1 MESSGVLRPAS
12 AADKARMKA
21 MLADH
26 LRELRAFGP
35 VEEPYP
41 YFDVYWT
48 EATRWPYLI
57 EVGGEPIGFVMVNQ
71 WSPSGR
77 GTDYAIAEFYVG
89 PAHRRFGHG
98 VEAARQ
104 ALRAHP
110 GQWELS
116 IFAANRPAQA
126 FWPTAIASAGGRS
139 LERID
144 HQGNTVLR
152 FVIASGGS
160 PEGF

>member
-1 MESSGVLRPAS
+1 MESSVALRAAS
-12 AADKARMKA
+12 VADKATMRA

-57 EVGGEPIGFVMVNQ
+57 EVAGEPIGFVMVNR
-71 WSPSGR
+71 WSLSGR
-77 GTDYAIAEFYVG
+77 GTDHAIGEFYIRSE
-89 PAHRRFGHG
+89 RRRLGHG
-98 VEAARQ
+98 AEAARRVF
-104 ALRAHP
+104 LAHP
-110 GQWELS
+110 GQWELW

-126 FWPTAIASAGGRS
+126 FWPTVIASAGGRS
-139 LERID
+139 LERFD
-144 HQGNTVLR
+144 HQGYTVLR
-152 FVIASGGS
+152 FVIGT
-160 PEGF
+160 

>member
-1 MESSGVLRPAS
+1 LGSVVLR
-12 AADKARMKA
+12 KAQTGDQTTMRA

-26 LRELRAFGP
+26 LREMLAFGP

-57 EVGGEPIGFVMVNQ
+57 EVAGEPIGFVMVNQ

-77 GTDYAIAEFYVG
+77 GTDHAIGEFYIS
-89 PAHRRFGHG
+89 PAHRRRGHG
-98 VEAARQ
+98 AEAARQ
-104 ALRAHP
+104 AFRAHP
-110 GQWELS
+110 GQWELL

-126 FWPTAIASAGGRS
+126 FWPAAIASAGGRS

-152 FVIASGGS
+152 FVVGA
-160 PEGF
+160 

>member
-1 MESSGVLRPAS
+1 MGAPVALRKALVG
-12 AADKARMKA
+12 DKATMQA

-26 LRELRAFGP
+26 LREMRAFAP
-35 VEEPYP
+35 VEDPYP

-57 EVGGEPIGFVMVNQ
+57 EVAGEPVGFVMVNR

-77 GTDYAIAEFYVG
+77 GTDHAIAEFYIG
-89 PAHRRFGHG
+89 PAHRRLGHG
-98 VEAARQ
+98 AEAARQ
-104 ALRAHP
+104 AFRAHP
-110 GQWELS
+110 GQWELW

-126 FWPTAIASAGGRS
+126 FWPRAIASAGGRS
-139 LERID
+139 LEHFA

-152 FVIASGGS
+152 FVVGD
-160 PEGF
+160 

>member
-1 MESSGVLRPAS
+1 MASPVVLRPAS
-12 AADKARMKA
+12 LADKAVMRA
-21 MLADH
+21 MLGDH

-57 EVGGEPIGFVMVNQ
+57 EAAGKPIGFVMVNR

-77 GTDYAIAEFYVG
+77 STDHAIAEFYIG
-89 PAHRRFGHG
+89 PAHRRLGHG
-98 VEAARQ
+98 AEAARQ
-104 ALRAHP
+104 AFRAHP
-110 GQWELS
+110 GQWELW
-116 IFAANRPAQA
+116 ILPANRPAQA
-126 FWPTAIASAGGRS
+126 FWPAVIASAGGRS
-139 LERID
+139 IERFN

-152 FVIASGGS
+152 FVIGA
-160 PEGF
+160 

>member
-1 MESSGVLRPAS
+1 MESSVVLRPAS
-12 AADKARMKA
+12 AADKAAMQA

-26 LRELRAFGP
+26 LREMRAFGA
-35 VEEPYP
+35 VEEPYT

-57 EVGGEPIGFVMVNQ
+57 EVAGAPIGFVMVNQ

-77 GTDYAIAEFYVG
+77 GADHVIGEFYIG
-89 PAHRRFGHG
+89 PAHRRLGHG

-104 ALRAHP
+104 AFLAHP
-110 GQWELS
+110 GRWELL

-126 FWPTAIASAGGRS
+126 FWPAAIMNAGGRS
-139 LERID
+139 LERFD
-144 HQGNTVLR
+144 NQGNVVLR
-152 FVIASGGS
+152 FVIGARAAAD
-160 PEGF
+160 

>member
-1 MESSGVLRPAS
+1 MESSAVLRPA
-12 AADKARMKA
+12 AAGEKAAMRA

-57 EVGGEPIGFVMVNQ
+57 EVACEPIGFVMVNQ

-77 GTDYAIAEFYVG
+77 GTDHAIAEFYIA
-89 PAHRRFGHG
+89 PAHRRLGHG
-98 VEAARQ
+98 MEAARQ
-104 ALRAHP
+104 AFRAHP
-110 GQWELS
+110 GRWELS
-116 IFAANRPAQA
+116 IFAANQPAQA
-126 FWPTAIASAGGRS
+126 FWPAAIASAGGRA
-139 LERID
+139 LERFD

-152 FVIASGGS
+152 FVVGA
-160 PEGF
+160 

>member
-1 MESSGVLRPAS
+1 LDPVRLRKAQTD
-12 AADKARMKA
+12 DKATMRA

-26 LRELRAFGP
+26 LREIRAFGP

-57 EVGGEPIGFVMVNQ
+57 EVDGEPIGFVMVNQ

-77 GTDYAIAEFYVG
+77 GTDHAIAEFYIG
-89 PAHRRFGHG
+89 PVHRRLGLG

-104 ALRAHP
+104 AFLAHP
-110 GQWELS
+110 GQWELA
-116 IFAANRPAQA
+116 IFEANRPAQA
-126 FWPTAIASAGGRS
+126 FWPRAIASVGGRS
-139 LERID
+139 LERFVY
-144 HQGNTVLR
+144 QGSAVLR
-152 FVIASGGS
+152 FVVGA
-160 PEGF
+160 EV